1 MKVNKTFYL
10 NTFEN
15 TFLVKYGSQN
25 FGYHCKQH
33 PDKASAFI
41 ASEN

>member
-1 MKVNKTFYL
+1 MKVNKTFDL
-10 NTFEN
+10 NIFEN

-25 FGYHCKQH
+25 FWYYCKQH
-33 PDKASAFI
+33 PDMASAFI